1 MAINPAEKMV
11 IIDGHVITSEL
22 AYCIFDQKKNLYFI
36 RRKGAD
42 KYYRYSPRRVLVL
55 NNPERLSNT
64 QLKSLKDITNLHI
77 LAAWRFISGDHK
89 YYHLFLE
96 DRTQLDL
103 DDSSLASHEVFT
115 YLQNVANAVSNEQNY
130 LSQLYAKVG
139 YSDIEN
145 SSLKYYLQQSKP
157 SHTENDQY
165 LPLIFPFGCN
175 ESQYQ
180 AVHNAIYNNVSV
192 IEGPPGTGKTQ
203 TILNIIANLI
213 IRKKS
218 CQIVSNN
225 NSAVEN
231 IEDKLKEYDLDFFV
245 AKLGSSFNKSD
256 FIENQKDIPDLS
268 KYSTLD
274 KNQLE
279 SRIEE
284 LGATIHEVYENER
297 ELSECN
303 RKLQELIIER
313 GHFKD
318 YLKTE
323 RIKPAQL
330 KRRGNPYKVWLDLQ
344 NRDIISFWQK
354 IKYILFY
361 GVGNFSFYS
370 KTKKEI
376 IASLQSA
383 TYDNKIS
390 ELKSQYSTLV
400 EKVKSGK
407 NIQKDFTECSMAYFR
422 KWLSDRYESHER
434 EHYKLNQIHS
444 SFHAFIQDYPV
455 ILSTTYSARSS
466 FSLRAK
472 FDYVIMDEASQI
484 DTVTGALALSSG
496 KNAVIVGDERQLPN
510 VVTEKEE
517 RVVDNIFK
525 NYRISDGYSFSKNSF
540 LSSIK
545 AIIPEAPV
553 CLLREHYRCQPK
565 IIGFCNKQFYDSQ
578 LIIMTKESNSPDT
591 IKVIRTNI
599 GNHARDHINQ
609 RQIDIIKTILPKLQ
623 SEDVGIITPYR
634 NQVAEIRK
642 TIPGVEVDTIH
653 KFQGREKDVII
664 ISTVDNEISDFVD
677 DPHILNVAISRAKK
691 QLIMI
696 ATGNRIDNTTINDFI
711 EYANYYNFETDKSP
725 IYSIFDYLYSQYT
738 EQRMALLK
746 QGRKVS
752 EYDSENLMYS
762 LISKELKQYNNLGVI
777 VHQPLCMLLRD
788 KTLMT
793 DEERH
798 YALNPLTHLDFL
810 IYNRITKRPV
820 LAIEVDGYA
829 YHKQGT
835 AQSKRDLKKDAILE
849 KYNIQF
855 IRFSTTGSQEK
866 EKLHAKLNEI
876 INGAPNESIH

>member
-11 IIDGHVITSEL
+11 IVDGHIITPEL
-22 AYCIFDQKKNLYFI
+22 AYCIFDEKKMLYFI

-42 KYYRYSPRRVLVL
+42 KYYKYSPRRVLVL
-55 NNPERLSNT
+55 DNPDRLNNTE
-64 QLKSLKDITNLHI
+64 LKSLKDITNLKI
-77 LAAWRFISGDHK
+77 LAAWRFATGEHK

-115 YLQNVANAVSNEQNY
+115 YLHNVANAISNEQNY
-130 LSQLYAKVG
+130 LSQLYSKVG

-157 SHTENDQY
+157 SHTEDKHHQ
-165 LPLIFPFGCN
+165 PLIFPFGCN

-180 AVHNAIYNNVSV
+180 AVYNAIHNNVSV

-203 TILNIIANLI
+203 TILNIIANLV
-213 IRKKS
+213 IRRKS

-225 NSAVEN
+225 NSAIEN
-231 IEDKLKEYDLDFFV
+231 VEDKLKEYGLDFFV

-256 FIENQKDIPDLS
+256 FIENQKEIPDLL
-268 KYSTLD
+268 KYQSTD
-274 KNQLE
+274 IGQLE

-284 LGATIHEVYENER
+284 LQGTIHEIYKDER
-297 ELSECN
+297 ELSEHN
-303 RKLQELIIER
+303 RQLQELSIEKK
-313 GHFKD
+313 HFED

-323 RIKPAQL
+323 HIKPTQL
-330 KRRGNPYKVWLDLQ
+330 KRKGNPYKVWLDLQ
-344 NRDIISFWQK
+344 NKENISFWQK
-354 IKYILFY
+354 VKYVLFY
-361 GVGNFSFYS
+361 GVGSFAFYS
-370 KTKKEI
+370 KPKKEI
-376 IASLQSA
+376 ITSLQSA
-383 TYDNKIS
+383 AYDKKIS
-390 ELKSQYSTLV
+390 ELNSQCSILS
-400 EKVKSGK
+400 KKIKSGEK
-407 NIQKDFTECSMAYFR
+407 SKKDFTECSMAYFR
-422 KWLSDRYESHER
+422 KWLSDRYGSHER
-434 EHYKLNQIHS
+434 EHYELNQIHR
-444 SFHAFIQDYPV
+444 SFYAFIQDYPV

-496 KNAVIVGDERQLPN
+496 ENAVIVGDERQLPN
-510 VVTEKEE
+510 VVTEKEK
-517 RVVDNIFK
+517 RVVDNIFE

-599 GNHARDHINQ
+599 GNHARDHVNQ

-623 SEDVGIITPYR
+623 SKDVGIITPYR
-634 NQVAEIRK
+634 NQVTEIRK
-642 TIPGVEVDTIH
+642 SIPGIEVDTIH

-696 ATGNRIDNTTINDFI
+696 ATGNKIYNTTINDFI
-711 EYANYYNFETDKSP
+711 EYANYYNFETGKSP

-738 EQRMALLK
+738 NQRMALLA
-746 QGRKVS
+746 QNHKVS

-762 LISKELKQYNNLGVI
+762 LIDKEIKHYDNLGVI
-777 VHQPLCMLLRD
+777 VHQPLYMLLRD
-788 KTLMT
+788 KTIMT
-793 DEERH
+793 DEEQH

-810 IYNRITKRPV
+810 IYNRITKQPL

-829 YHKQGT
+829 FHKQGT
-835 AQSKRDLKKDAILE
+835 EQSRRDLKKDAILK
-849 KYNIQF
+849 KYNIPI

-866 EKLHAKLNEI
+866 ERLHVKLNEI
-876 INGAPNESIH
+876 LNGAHNEPIH